1 MKTFFNMSLFALF
14 ATLFACGGGGSSTPK
29 NQEQK
34 TKDSLQ
40 RIEAVGTETAALVS
54 LAEQEKNEG
63 WQFLF
68 DGTNMDKWRG
78 AYLDSMPAK
87 GWAIENSELLVLPSK
102 GAESTNGGDII
113 TKEQYSDFELI
124 LEAKL
129 TDSANS
135 GIKYFVTERKPRPQ
149 GSAIGLEFQLLDDEK
164 HPDAKQGKNGNRTIS
179 SLYDLITAQG
189 KKANPIGKWNEAR
202 IISKGKH
209 VEHWLNGTKVVEY
222 ERGSPDFKKLVA
234 GSKYKTYEGF
244 GESEKGHILLQD
256 HGNKVFFRNIK
267 IRML

>member
-1 MKTFFNMSLFALF
+1 MNTFLKMLSYASL
-14 ATLFACGGGGSSTPK
+14 ATLLACGGTSTPS
-29 NQEQK
+29 EQK
-34 TKDSLQ
+34 TNDSVQ
-40 RIEAVGTETAALVS
+40 TAEVVSTESAALVS
-54 LAEQEKNEG
+54 LTEQEKKDG

-68 DGTNMDKWRG
+68 DGTSTDKWRG

-87 GWAIENSELLVLPSK
+87 GWTVENGELIVLPST
-102 GAESTNGGDII
+102 GGESTNGGDII
-113 TKEQYSDFELI
+113 TKEQYSDFELV

-129 TDSANS
+129 TDTANS
-135 GIKYFVTERKPRPQ
+135 GIKYFVVERKPRPK

-164 HPDAKQGKNGNRTIS
+164 HPDAKQGKNGNRTIA

-189 KKANPIGKWNEAR
+189 KKASPIGEWNVAR
-202 IISKGKH
+202 IVSKGKH

-267 IRML
+267 IRVLF

>member
-1 MKTFFNMSLFALF
+1 MKTLLKMSVFALL
-14 ATLFACGGGGSSTPK
+14 ATLFACGGGGSTPK
-29 NQEQK
+29 DKEQK
-34 TKDSLQ
+34 TKDSL
-40 RIEAVGTETAALVS
+40 RTIDAVGTETVS
-54 LAEQEKNEG
+54 LISLTEQEKKEG

-87 GWAIENSELLVLPSK
+87 GWAIENGELLVQPST

-113 TKEQYSDFELI
+113 TKEQYSDFELV

-189 KKANPIGKWNEAR
+189 KKANPIGEWNEAR

-209 VEHWLNGTKVVEY
+209 VEHWLNGAKVVEY

-234 GSKYKTYEGF
+234 GSKYKIYEGF

-267 IRML
+267 IRVL

>member
-1 MKTFFNMSLFALF
+1 MKFFANLIIAVALV
-14 ATLFACGGGGSSTPK
+14 ATLLACGGTPSKQDQKST
-29 NQEQK
+29 
-34 TKDSLQ
+34 DSA
-40 RIEAVGTETAALVS
+40 RTIEAVSTESASIGLKD
-54 LAEQEKNEG
+54 QEKQEG
-63 WQFLF
+63 WQILF
-68 DGTNMDKWRG
+68 DGKKMDKWRG

-87 GWAIENSELLVLPSK
+87 GWAVENGELVVLPST

-113 TKEQYSDFELI
+113 TKEQYSNFELV

-135 GIKYFVTERKPRPQ
+135 GIKYFVVERKPKPQ

-164 HPDAKQGKNGNRTIS
+164 HPDAKMGKNGNRTIS

-189 KKANPIGKWNEAR
+189 KKASPIGEWNTVR
-202 IISKGKH
+202 ILSKDKH
-209 VEHWLNGTKVVEY
+209 VEHWLNGTKVVDY
-222 ERGSPDFKKLVA
+222 ERGSPEFRKLVA
-234 GSKYKTYEGF
+234 ASKYKTFENF

-267 IRML
+267 IKIL